1 MTGETKAISRF
12 TAPQL
17 AELPQDIRARIEEV
31 SEKSGFIPNVF
42 LVLARRP
49 HEFRAFFAYHDA
61 LMERESGL
69 SKAEKEMIVVVTSAM
84 NDCQYCVVAHGAI
97 LRIRDRNPLIADQ
110 IAINYLKADLS
121 ERQVIMLK
129 LALKI
134 ASSSGEVTDADLDE
148 AKTVGF
154 DEEDLWD
161 IGAITAFFALSNRMA
176 NFSSMRPNDE
186 FYDMGRN
193 SPQ

>member
-12 TAPQL
+12 TVPQL

-49 HEFRAFFAYHDA
+49 HEFRAFFAYHDS
-61 LMERESGL
+61 LLYRESGL

-148 AKTVGF
+148 ARTVGF

>member
-1 MTGETKAISRF
+1 
-12 TAPQL
+12 
-17 AELPQDIRARIEEV
+17 
-31 SEKSGFIPNVF
+31 
-42 LVLARRP
+42 
-49 HEFRAFFAYHDA
+49 
-61 LMERESGL
+61 
-69 SKAEKEMIVVVTSAM
+69 MIVVVTSAM

-134 ASSSGEVTDADLDE
+134 TSSSGEVTDADLDE
-148 AKTVGF
+148 ARTVGF

>member
-1 MTGETKAISRF
+1 
-12 TAPQL
+12 
-17 AELPQDIRARIEEV
+17 
-31 SEKSGFIPNVF
+31 
-42 LVLARRP
+42 
-49 HEFRAFFAYHDA
+49 
-61 LMERESGL
+61 MERESGL

-148 AKTVGF
+148 ARTVGF
-154 DEEDLWD
+154 DEEDLLD

-186 FYDMGRN
+186 FYNMGRN

>member
-1 MTGETKAISRF
+1 
-12 TAPQL
+12 
-17 AELPQDIRARIEEV
+17 
-31 SEKSGFIPNVF
+31 
-42 LVLARRP
+42 
-49 HEFRAFFAYHDA
+49 
-61 LMERESGL
+61 MERESGL

-148 AKTVGF
+148 ARTVGF

-186 FYDMGRN
+186 FYDM
-193 SPQ
+193 